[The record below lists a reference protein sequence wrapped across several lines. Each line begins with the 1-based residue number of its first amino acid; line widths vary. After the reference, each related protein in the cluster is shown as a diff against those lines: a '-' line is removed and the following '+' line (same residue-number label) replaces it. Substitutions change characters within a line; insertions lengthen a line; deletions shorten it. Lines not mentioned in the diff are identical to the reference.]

1 MRTLENRRL
10 WAGAGGLAAAI
21 AAGTALQ
28 RRHMHRIAADPE
40 DGPLRTPVRGRPLQI
55 TSADGTR
62 LHAEAFGAD
71 GAQTIVLAHGWTES
85 IPYWTY
91 VIGHLSDSFRIVAYD
106 LRGHGDSEPAS
117 GGDYSIARFG
127 EDLDAVLEASLSGGE
142 RAIVV
147 GHSLGAMSIAAWAE
161 HHDVERRV
169 SAVALLNTGVGDLI
183 AESLLIP
190 VPWIAQ
196 LLNRTL
202 PPSTF
207 LSSRAPVP
215 RLSTP
220 VGHASIRYI
229 AFGPT
234 ASPAQVA
241 FYERMLIAC
250 PPDVRADVGIALSDL
265 ELHHA
270 LPRLTVPA
278 IVLAGANDR
287 LTPPSHAERIA
298 GELPQL
304 RRLIVLPETGH
315 MSPLE
320 RHREVSDAVAQL
332 AADVASGANVAAA

>member
-1 MRTLENRRL
+1 MRTRENRRL

-21 AAGTALQ
+21 AAGAALQ
-28 RRHMHRIAADPE
+28 RRHMRRIAADPE
-40 DGPLRTPVRGRPLQI
+40 DGRLRAPVRGRPLEI

-91 VIGHLSDSFRIVAYD
+91 VIGHLSESFRIVAYD
-106 LRGHGDSEPAS
+106 LRGHGDSEPATA
-117 GGDYSIARFG
+117 GDYSMARFG

-169 SAVALLNTGVGDLI
+169 CAVALLNTGVGDLI

-202 PPSTF
+202 PPSTL

-215 RLSTP
+215 RFSTP
-220 VGHASIRYI
+220 VSHASIRYI

-234 ASPAQVA
+234 ASPALVA
-241 FYERMLIAC
+241 FYERLLIAC
-250 PPDVRADVGIALSDL
+250 PPDVRADVGIALSEL

-320 RHREVSDAVAQL
+320 RPHEVSDAVAEL